1 MLSNTLCVSHSVL
14 NSKAGCQT
22 HLLISFQHVVL
33 LCCSRNLLCVH
44 SRKRINDEPELMEQ
58 KLAQNR
64 RTLKEMTAL
73 YK

>member
-1 MLSNTLCVSHSVL
+1 MLSYP
-14 NSKAGCQT
+14 
-22 HLLISFQHVVL
+22 
-33 LCCSRNLLCVH
+33 SRNLLCVH